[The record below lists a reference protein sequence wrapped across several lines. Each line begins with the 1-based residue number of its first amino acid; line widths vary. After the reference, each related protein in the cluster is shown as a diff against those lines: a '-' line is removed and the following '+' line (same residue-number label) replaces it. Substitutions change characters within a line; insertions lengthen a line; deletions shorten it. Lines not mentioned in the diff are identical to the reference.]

1 MGKHSVSERNLTVA
15 VNSCY
20 SHWFYYFASEVTPAE
35 IAYNVCHVFNSRLE
49 CQNFLTLLHFDTPLI
64 IIIAD
69 AQKK

>member
-35 IAYNVCHVFNSRLE
+35 ISYNVCHVFNSRLE
-49 CQNFLTLLHFDTPLI
+49 CQNFLTLFSTLHFDTYT
-64 IIIAD
+64 AD